1 MGHSWEIKAKEE
13 WECKKKKTKAM
24 RRGRLGG
31 AREIDLKR
39 WGEERRWRKG
49 RKKQREEVKK

>member
-1 MGHSWEIKAKEE
+1 
-13 WECKKKKTKAM
+13 M